1 MKKLY
6 FFLVALLT
14 LISAQSLSAGTATF
28 VVDNPAA
35 VKFITVTYPAPD
47 YQRTETNLVETVAAV
62 NQIDVDGSLSMY
74 VNANDG
80 YAITSIKLNDSESG
94 TDYVYSRTTSQSLY
108 VNGSDN
114 PTYYVKTLDL
124 NAARTA
130 AVNVTVDDPDKVSL
144 YRNGDTSTKVS
155 LVAGTQQIKF
165 IPGEETPFMIRPVG
179 SALYAVTLNGVAQT
193 ANYGSYSVS
202 VADGDTL
209 NIQANYPDVKYT
221 VKVEVP
227 EGLEGVF
234 TNVTSYDR
242 TTYTTTALE
251 GDFFT
256 GVGVQA
262 GTEITVN
269 LNTSSYAIEAI
280 YANGVKQSN
289 TYSYSGVVSE
299 DLTVKIEAHAY
310 ATYTVEMNVDDPARV
325 AVYSGYSAYGTK
337 YDLVAGKNELTFT
350 EQQYGSNYIYIAATD
365 GNIITGITKTN
376 GETVTDLGTGNNSY
390 AVVAGDKFT
399 VTSKVAETYVVK
411 INVDDATRVA
421 VYNGYNSYYPKYD
434 IVSGVNELT
443 FSEASTN
450 NIYIAATAGNM
461 ISKITR
467 TNGETVTEAVGD
479 NAYTLAKGDEFTIV
493 SKEKEMD
500 ASLIVWLDPNVTN
513 VTAVNVR
520 NNNTSTLVGAVSVSA
535 GVNELKYCSADSP
548 NFLYVDMNASGQVY
562 LVFNDNTALQQSYL
576 YPTFTGNDILR
587 IFKEEPVKAVVTW
600 SLSDGV
606 SANDFT
612 VKADGMAVE
621 NFTTTNLYV
630 GSGVVVTPQAGK
642 TLAVSVDGTAVTA
655 NADGAYE
662 VAVKGNATIAVSSV
676 TSGINAIDADNL
688 AGKVVYNLQGVK
700 IANTENL
707 PVGIYIINGK
717 KVLVK

>member
-28 VVDNPAA
+28 IVDNPAA
-35 VKFITVTYPAPD
+35 VKFVKA
-47 YQRTETNLVETVAAV
+47 YQEPETILVENVTTV
-62 NQIDVDGSLSMY
+62 NQIDVDGYLSMY

-80 YAITSIKLNDSESG
+80 YAITSIKLGDAESG
-94 TDYVYSRTTSQSLY
+94 EEKVYSRTTSQFLY

-114 PTYYVKTLDL
+114 PVYYVTTFDL

-130 AVNVTVDDPDKVSL
+130 TVNVTVDDPEKVML

-165 IPGEETPFMIRPVG
+165 IPGEETPFMIRPAG

-193 ANYGSYSVS
+193 ANYGTSYSIA
-202 VADGDTL
+202 VADGDNL

-234 TNVTSYDR
+234 TSVTTLDR

-280 YANGVKQSN
+280 YANGVKQNS

-310 ATYTVEMNVDDPARV
+310 ATYTVEMNIDDPERV
-325 AVYSGYSAYGTK
+325 AVYSGYSTSGTK

-350 EQQYGSNYIYIAATD
+350 EPQYGSNYIYIAATD

-376 GETVTDLGTGNNSY
+376 GETVTDLGTGNNY
-390 AVVAGDKFT
+390 YPVVAGDKFT

-421 VYNGYNSYYPKYD
+421 VYNGYNSHYPKYD

-479 NAYTLAKGDEFTIV
+479 NAYTVAKGDEFTIV

-513 VTAVNVR
+513 ITAVSAR
-520 NNNTSTLVGAVSVSA
+520 NTNTGTLVGTVSVSA
-535 GVNELKYCSADSP
+535 GVSELKYCSADSP
-548 NFLYVDMNASGQVY
+548 NFLNVDMNASGQVY
-562 LVFNDNTALQQSYL
+562 MVFNDNEALQQSYL
-576 YPTFTGNDILR
+576 NPTFTGNDILR

-606 SANDFT
+606 SASDFT

-621 NFTTTNLYV
+621 DFTTTNLYV

-642 TLAVSVDGTAVTA
+642 TLAVSVDGTNVAA
-655 NADGAYE
+655 NANGAYE
-662 VAVKGNATIAVSSV
+662 VAVSGNATITVSSV

-688 AGKVVYNLQGVK
+688 AEKVVYNLQGVK

-707 PVGIYIINGK
+707 PAGIYIINGK